1 MSSDAQI
8 HDWRIVHDAAG
19 HVHTIAGRVMSYR
32 RGRWPDGTY
41 IVLSR
46 IEPGQGIGWKA
57 DVRTADGVFS
67 LETPF
72 LGGFGMR

>member
-8 HDWRIVHDAAG
+8 HDRRIVHDSAG
-19 HVHTIAGRVMSYR
+19 HVHAVADRVIGDRQGRR
-32 RGRWPDGTY
+32 PDGTF
-41 IVLSR
+41 IILPR
-46 IEPGQGIGWKA
+46 IEQGQGIGWKA
-57 DVRTADGVFS
+57 HVQTTDGVFS

>member
-8 HDWRIVHDAAG
+8 HDWRIVQDSAG
-19 HVHTIAGRVMSYR
+19 HVQAVTGRVMGDR
-32 RGRWPDGTY
+32 QGRWPDGTF
-41 IVLSR
+41 IILPR
-46 IEPGQGIGWKA
+46 IEQGQGIGWKA
-57 DVRTADGVFS
+57 HVRTADGVFS